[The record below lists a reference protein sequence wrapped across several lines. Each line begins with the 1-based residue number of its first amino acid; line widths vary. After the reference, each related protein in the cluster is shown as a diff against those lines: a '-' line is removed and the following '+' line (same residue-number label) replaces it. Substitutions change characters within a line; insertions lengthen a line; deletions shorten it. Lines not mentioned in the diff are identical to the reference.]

1 MREEAEP
8 ERIGLYVQSED
19 DTDAVYVSIPRNQ
32 LQIWDE
38 EAEEM
43 GVSRSEAIRAWSEAG
58 RKMLDQYD
66 PTSESRNSND
76 SENPITKVILDE
88 VGVGENNSKS
98 IDEIAESVKEKV
110 EEEALDLLYES
121 EEVENTGR
129 EFYKP

>member
-32 LQIWDE
+32 LQIWDK

-43 GVSRSEAIRAWSEAG
+43 GVSRSEAIRAWSEVG

-66 PTSESRNSND
+66 PTGETDNSN
-76 SENPITKVILDE
+76 EGVNPITKVILDE
-88 VGVGENNSKS
+88 VDVGESNSKS
-98 IDEIAESVKEKV
+98 IDEIAESVKKKV
-110 EEEALDLLYES
+110 EEEALDLLYQS
-121 EEVENTGR
+121 EQVENSGR